1 MNFPVKPLIREI
13 EELARLGFDYI
24 EISMDPPEAP
34 PAKIRELK
42 NVVTG
47 AIQKHGLGL
56 IAHMPT
62 FVSIADLCE
71 RIRRASVEETV
82 AAVKT
87 ASELGIEKVVL
98 HPPPLMGLAKF
109 SREKATQ
116 YGFSS
121 LRTILGE
128 AKSSNLTVCMENMF
142 PRTGSFAIPGE
153 FRTLL
158 EEFPELSMTLDVGH
172 AFLAGGL
179 RNVLEFISV
188 FGDRIHH
195 VHANDNFGRVDS
207 HLPVGAG
214 LIDFARIAKELRDSG
229 YDDTMT
235 VEVFSRDRE
244 YLRMSRDKLE
254 RLWDEVE

>member
-1 MNFPVKPLIREI
+1 
-13 EELARLGFDYI
+13 
-24 EISMDPPEAP
+24 
-34 PAKIRELK
+34 
-42 NVVTG
+42 VV
-47 AIQKHGLGL
+47 A
-56 IAHMPT
+56 
-62 FVSIADLCE
+62 
-71 RIRRASVEETV
+71 VE
-82 AAVKT
+82 T

-98 HPPPLMGLAKF
+98 HPPSLMGLGKF
-109 SREKATQ
+109 AREKVRR
-116 YGFSS
+116 YGLSS
-121 LRTILGE
+121 LRTILEE
-128 AKSSNLTVCMENMF
+128 AKHFNLTVCMENMF
-142 PRTGSFAIPGE
+142 PKTGSFATPGE

-179 RNVLEFISV
+179 RNVLEFISL

-214 LIDFARIAKELRDSG
+214 LIDFARISKELKASG

-244 YLRMSRDKLE
+244 YLTMSREKLR
-254 RLWDEVE
+254 RLWDEVA